1 MSNQEKNY
9 ELLLS
14 EIKKQSGKEI
24 ENINKQAEEEKKD
37 IINKAR
43 RQGEEIKSEMLQEAE
58 QKCKELKKKILS
70 SVHLEIKKINLDNQE
85 KLVSRFNTEVWEK
98 LNKFRESD
106 DYKQILKDWIVEGA
120 LILDKKDLV
129 FTVGEIERK
138 IINKNFFRDVIDT
151 IKGQK
156 EKEITCK
163 ISDKTLAEGGVV
175 VRDAEDKVG
184 FNNSFSARIQ
194 RKQDE
199 MRLLIVEKFIR

>member
-9 ELLLS
+9 KLLLS
-14 EIKKQSGKEI
+14 EIKEQSRKEI

-85 KLVSRFNTEVWEK
+85 KLISRFNTEVWKK

-106 DYKQILKDWIVEGA
+106 DYKQFLKDWIVEGA

-129 FTVGEIERK
+129 LTVGETEKK

-151 IKGQK
+151 IKGQT

-163 ISDKTLAEGGVV
+163 ISDKTLNEGGVV
-175 VRDAEDKVG
+175 VRDAEDKVS